1 MASEDQEADPQRQEP
16 GAESG
21 DAGQGGDQEG
31 SAGVA
36 EFAADLGGAHGLAQ
50 PPSRR
55 GAGEGG
61 EAKRGD

>member
-1 MASEDQEADPQRQEP
+1 MLA
-16 GAESG
+16 
-21 DAGQGGDQEG
+21 QGGDQEG